1 LQKKFGKYTGK
12 SISVDLIRSS
22 KSTYL
27 DTQPISL
34 GERKEIAQKMGHS
47 LLVNLQYSKNMGVQR
62 LNAQPTTTPATV
74 TPPEVKKNDKR
85 SSRKEVNY
93 FEK

>member
-1 LQKKFGKYTGK
+1 
-12 SISVDLIRSS
+12 
-22 KSTYL
+22 
-27 DTQPISL
+27 
-34 GERKEIAQKMGHS
+34 MGHS

-85 SSRKEVNY
+85 CSRKVVNY